1 MGALLLHVSIFR
13 RSDFVSGRGKYIR
26 ASEVAEYVYCA
37 RAWRLRVE
45 GHEPESGHGRRAAG
59 ETWHLAH
66 GREVVRAQMM
76 LRLAKFAFIAALI
89 AGLLLLV
96 LRWR

>member
-1 MGALLLHVSIFR
+1 MK
-13 RSDFVSGRGKYIR
+13 GRGKYLR

-45 GHEPESGHGRRAAG
+45 GHEPASGGARRAAG
-59 ETWHLAH
+59 EAWHLEH
-66 GREVVRAQMM
+66 GQAVARARRM
-76 LRLAKFAFIAALI
+76 RSLAYLAFALALLV
-89 AGLLLLV
+89 GLLILL